1 MLLKEHNTT
10 KKPIVLAQHIDAGDS
25 WSAWLYSGTLK
36 EMAMFI
42 SKLLTEKTQP
52 GYRQQVEQKENI
64 GYVHKKI
71 DGCTCVLITD
81 KDYPLRVAFDIV
93 RKTQNDFAEFLHKQN
108 KNIKDANIDN
118 CFAQFNANLKQ
129 TLETYQDPTKGDSLL
144 KVKKD
149 LEETK
154 EVLHQALEKLLDR
167 GDKIDNLIE
176 RSDELSS
183 SSKEFYRRTK
193 DSKCCTIL

>member
-1 MLLKEHNTT
+1 MILREHTTT
-10 KKPIVLAQHIDAGDS
+10 KKPIILASHIDTGDS

-36 EMAMFI
+36 EMATFI

-52 GYRQQVEQKENI
+52 GYRQQIEQKENI
-64 GYVHKKI
+64 GYVHKKM
-71 DGCTCVLITD
+71 DGITCVLITD
-81 KDYPLRVAFDIV
+81 QDYPLRVAFDIV
-93 RKTQNDFAEFLHKQN
+93 RKTQNDFSDFLSNQN
-108 KNIKDANIDN
+108 KPIKDANTDS
-118 CFAQFNANLKQ
+118 FFSAFNAQLKQ
-129 TLETYQDPTKGDSLL
+129 TLDTYQDPTKGDSLT

-167 GDKIDNLIE
+167 GDHIDNLIE
-176 RSDELSS
+176 RSEELSL